1 MTINRTE
8 LLNTMLTFDYN
19 SLDNIKV
26 AKDLVAIL
34 NVSAWAQQQSENPT
48 LPASSIERL
57 QKLFNKVQIELMY
70 AEEIINAGKEHP
82 EFDPAKRI
90 KP

>member
-70 AEEIINAGKEHP
+70 AEEILKIGKEHP